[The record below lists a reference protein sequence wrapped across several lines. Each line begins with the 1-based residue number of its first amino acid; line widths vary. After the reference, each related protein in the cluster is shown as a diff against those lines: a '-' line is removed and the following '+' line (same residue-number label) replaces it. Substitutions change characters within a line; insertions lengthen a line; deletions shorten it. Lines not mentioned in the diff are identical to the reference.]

1 MNKSPFTNVLP
12 DATPKAKFKRH
23 QLHEVIDNL
32 SDARHIGRD
41 YALATRYTHRMLVT
55 IAASP
60 NIRPYD
66 PIYLDGL
73 LNDLSGYWIVL
84 EVQHLFNSP
93 QANYTMKL
101 LVGADVLGDVNPNA
115 GEASQLRN
123 LNDSLIN
130 QNITESASTLL
141 DTSFSTPVDAANTS
155 SLSLITSD
163 VVAPVGM
170 FMISGTP
177 TTELVSTPTP
187 DFSIVKRPVSWQST
201 TTQTN
206 LTTTATASAMPSTS
220 STATVPT
227 LTSVSAVVNTNTA
240 YNAGT
245 ATVAVTPQTT
255 GGSDITLYTVTT
267 TPTTST
273 FTSTTSTVTVTGLS
287 SNTSYVFKGKATN
300 AVGDSI
306 ILSSSSTLVTTKPQ
320 APTIGTATKVNGTTV
335 TVAYTAG
342 NTGGSAITSYTVV
355 SSPSVSDL
363 IVTGGS
369 GILSVSGAFTKN
381 TSYTFTV
388 AAVNANGT
396 GAYSG
401 SSNAVT
407 GLGSSSMTNA
417 KVYFM
422 KG

>member
-1 MNKSPFTNVLP
+1 LNKSPFTNVLP
-12 DATPKAKFKRH
+12 NATPKAKFKRH
-23 QLHEVIDNL
+23 QVHEVIDNL

-73 LNDLSGYWIVL
+73 LNGLSGYWTVL

-170 FMISGTP
+170 FMISSTP

-187 DFSIVKRPVSWQST
+187 DFSIVKRPVSWQSP
-201 TTQTN
+201 TQTT
-206 LTTTATASAMPSTS
+206 LTTTPTASAMPSTS
-220 STATVPT
+220 ATATVPT
-227 LTSVSAVVNTNTA
+227 LTSVSAVVNTGTT

-245 ATVAVTPQTT
+245 VTVTVAPQTT

-300 AVGDSI
+300 AVGNST
-306 ILSSSSTLVTTKPQ
+306 ILSSSNTLVTTTPQ
-320 APTIGTATKVNGTTV
+320 APTIGAATKINGTTV

-342 NTGGSAITSYTVV
+342 NTGGSAITGYTVV
-355 SSPSVSDL
+355 SSPSVSGL

-369 GILSVSGAFTKN
+369 GILSVSGAFAKN